1 MREPPTRRRPDLRPQ
16 LLSALQQQLGEPLA
30 VARGCVRK
38 VPGSSFSREPRPL
51 PEQGSRERNQEVA

>member
-1 MREPPTRRRPDLRPQ
+1 MREPPTRCRPDLRPQ
-16 LLSALQQQLGEPLA
+16 LLSELQQQHGEPLA

-38 VPGSSFSREPRPL
+38 GAGLELSREPRPL